1 MKLISVIVPIYN
13 VVNEVERCVQS
24 ILGSTY
30 KNLEII
36 LVDDGSND
44 GSSEL
49 CDRLLK
55 KDYRIKVIHQEN
67 KGLAAARLKGFL
79 ESRGGVL
86 SFIDS
91 DDYIDQSM
99 YEEML
104 KSLEEQNADIVFCD
118 YNSITKN
125 NIVKNAFA
133 ESDIKLDRERALKF
147 LADDSLKS
155 FMWNKLYKREVLQE
169 EDFYIGRTME
179 DLLCMHHIFDRCN
192 SIVYCKGGFYNY
204 VRRAS
209 SIMGTKNSIYLYWR
223 AWDERLEWYKN
234 YCPEYY
240 ASCLN
245 RVVRVGLTYFEEK
258 NLNMEASD
266 YIQNFFKLNLKDIL
280 RNKKLNLHKKL
291 KVLFY
296 INKK

>member
-1 MKLISVIVPIYN
+1 M
-13 VVNEVERCVQS
+13 
-24 ILGSTY
+24 
-30 KNLEII
+30 
-36 LVDDGSND
+36 
-44 GSSEL
+44 
-49 CDRLLK
+49 
-55 KDYRIKVIHQEN
+55 
-67 KGLAAARLKGFL
+67 AAARLKGFL

-179 DLLCMHHIFDRCN
+179 DLLCMHHIFYRM
-192 SIVYCKGGFYNY
+192 I
-204 VRRAS
+204 
-209 SIMGTKNSIYLYWR
+209 
-223 AWDERLEWYKN
+223 
-234 YCPEYY
+234 
-240 ASCLN
+240 
-245 RVVRVGLTYFEEK
+245 
-258 NLNMEASD
+258 
-266 YIQNFFKLNLKDIL
+266 
-280 RNKKLNLHKKL
+280 
-291 KVLFY
+291 KVLFIAKVDFTITFVGQAALWEQKIRY
-296 INKK
+296 IYIGEHGLSDWNGTKIIARNIMPAV